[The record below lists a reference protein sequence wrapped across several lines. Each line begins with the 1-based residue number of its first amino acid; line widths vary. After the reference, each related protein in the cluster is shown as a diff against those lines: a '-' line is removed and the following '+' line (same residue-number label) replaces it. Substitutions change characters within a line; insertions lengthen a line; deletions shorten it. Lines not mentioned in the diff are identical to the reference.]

1 MKYIT
6 KLIFFS
12 PHVLSFLIF
21 FRKILQMR
29 NLQQMIYTRL
39 KIFIL
44 LISQIL
50 PIKSH
55 TLKHLLTKKMMITEA
70 LSGYMILKKINQE
83 N

>member
-1 MKYIT
+1 M
-6 KLIFFS
+6 S
-12 PHVLSFLIF
+12 
-21 FRKILQMR
+21 

-50 PIKSH
+50 AIKSH
-55 TLKHLLTKKMMITEA
+55 TLKHLLTKIMMITEA
-70 LSGYMILKKINQE
+70 LSGYMTLEKINQE